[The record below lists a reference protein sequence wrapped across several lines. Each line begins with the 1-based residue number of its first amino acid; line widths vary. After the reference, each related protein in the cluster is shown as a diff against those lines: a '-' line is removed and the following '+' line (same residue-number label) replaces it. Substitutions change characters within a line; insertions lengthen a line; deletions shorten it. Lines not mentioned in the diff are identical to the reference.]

1 MKHDLT
7 REFRSIRFSTLSRLL
22 SALFKIDRFSLL
34 LLLEWE
40 MEKARQCLELN
51 QEESDSVARL
61 AIHPYRVG
69 ATEFSFYEDFALRG
83 IRVDRVEPG
92 LVSCTFKVPPRLT
105 VSSTVNQDH

>member
-1 MKHDLT
+1 
-7 REFRSIRFSTLSRLL
+7 
-22 SALFKIDRFSLL
+22 
-34 LLLEWE
+34 

-61 AIHPYRVG
+61 AIQ